1 MCRKVLGTVVTLLL
15 LLVLLTGCNAAIDTM
30 PGDEDQEDTKRI
42 LFVTDGISAESP
54 SLVWTTLQKWV
65 EQYGYQITLAEV
77 HEQADKAS
85 ATLNQASE
93 GLFDIIIMDR
103 LAGGLAS
110 EWVLRN
116 AGYYPDVQYLCL
128 DAAQPVETS
137 FDNVTRVIWE
147 DAEAYY
153 YFGMMA
159 AYNSRSDV
167 VAFFGSETG
176 VRPEMDFLAFYAG
189 AAAANESI
197 TALYYPLEND
207 PAKIAVETAVGN
219 ALSAGSDVFCI
230 QDPTVAA
237 IAAADLEKR
246 YSRAYILQKGDIAAL
261 DESAAKRVLAAFSFW
276 MEGSLGKVF
285 RECLSGR
292 MQSGDLILG
301 WEEGALTVVN
311 GEAYPGLMNEE
322 LQLELNMLKNSMK
335 IDSPET
341 LPDPAMTQAE
351 RQEKIS
357 AAGTK

>member
-1 MCRKVLGTVVTLLL
+1 MCRKVRRTAVMLLL
-15 LLVLLTGCNAAIDTM
+15 VVLLTGCNVAIDTT
-30 PGDEDQEDTKRI
+30 PGGEEQEDTKRI
-42 LFVTDGISAESP
+42 LFVTDDIGAEHS

-65 EQYGYQITLAEV
+65 EQYDYQITLAEV

-103 LAGGLAS
+103 LTGELAS

-116 AGYYPDVQYLCL
+116 AGYYPEVQYLCL
-128 DAAQPVETS
+128 DAAQPAEES

-159 AYNSRSDV
+159 AYNSRSGV
-167 VAFFGSETG
+167 VAFLGSETG
-176 VRPEMDFLAFYAG
+176 ERSEMDFLAFYAG
-189 AAAANESI
+189 AAVANESI

-207 PAKIAVETAVGN
+207 PVKTAVEMAVGN
-219 ALSAGSDVFCI
+219 ALTAGSDVFCI
-230 QDPTVAA
+230 QDP
-237 IAAADLEKR
+237 AAAAVSAAELEKR

-261 DESAAKRVLAAFSFW
+261 NEIAAKRVLASFSFQT
-276 MEGSLGKVF
+276 EDCLGKIF
-285 RECLSGR
+285 RECLGGR
-292 MQSGDLILG
+292 MKSGDQLLD
-301 WEEGALTVVN
+301 WKEGALTVVN
-311 GEAYPGLMNEE
+311 GEAYPGLMNEDR
-322 LQLELNMLKNSMK
+322 QLELNILKNSIK

-341 LPDPAMTQAE
+341 LPDPAMTQTE
-351 RQEKIS
+351 RQEKIA